1 MLRDVHVWQVAIENL
16 SDKAPF
22 EVICTLLLTSLSND
36 VPAALTC
43 HYAAWS

>member
-22 EVICTLLLTSLSND
+22 EVICTL
-36 VPAALTC
+36 AA
-43 HYAAWS
+43 H